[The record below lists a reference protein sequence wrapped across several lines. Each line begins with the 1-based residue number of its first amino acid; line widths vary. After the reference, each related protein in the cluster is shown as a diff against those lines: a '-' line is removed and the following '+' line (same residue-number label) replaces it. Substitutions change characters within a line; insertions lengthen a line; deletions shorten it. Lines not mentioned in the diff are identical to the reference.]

1 MQSVNSNLINNAEIV
16 QISVESEITTAKIDA
31 TQTVDVETVK
41 NATPDNKSIIEV
53 INNLEIKDEHRA
65 ELAYVMDMLLDP
77 YKKLMLE
84 RTFNELKQ
92 TPPEW
97 FEFIGPPIDR
107 TSEILTNNM
116 PISSLQKNEK

>member
-1 MQSVNSNLINNAEIV
+1 MQSVNSNTMNNAEIV
-16 QISVESEITTAKIDA
+16 QINLESEITTSKIDA
-31 TQTVDVETVK
+31 AQTIDVKTVK
-41 NATPDNKSIIEV
+41 NATPNNKQIIEV

-97 FEFIGPPIDR
+97 FEFIGPLLINFC
-107 TSEILTNNM
+107 T
-116 PISSLQKNEK
+116 